1 MGKRGSGEERLIH
14 LDPSSYPFSHFLLS
28 LFQQFTFSSFS
39 CKFDPSGE
47 SIMLYLSQVLSRPI
61 RDLEGESVASIK
73 DVIVRLGE
81 EDHPQVTGLVARYR
95 RRDFFVSRWRIT
107 EFNELGVRL
116 NSDILDLRPFVRRE
130 GEVLLARNVLDK
142 QLIDVDGKRVVR
154 VNDVQIIEAAG
165 QWRVT
170 GADVSLQG
178 LWRRLAPAGFRGT
191 RRPVEVIDWSDVG
204 YLATD
209 AATVQLKSASGKLA
223 RLHPVE
229 IARLAEA
236 LSYHHGSEVV
246 ESLDDETAAETLE
259 EMPAA
264 QQARILADMDEERAA
279 DILEWMSPDEAA
291 DVLGDLPE
299 EKAEELLGLMEGEEQ
314 ADVAELLPYEDD
326 TAGGLMTTEFVT
338 LPRELTVGEALARL
352 REMAETPNMIY
363 YLYVVEAEGSWKLI
377 GVIAL
382 RSLILADPEA
392 PLANVMRSEFQS
404 AHPDE
409 PGKEVAHRIAEYN
422 LLALPVIDRSGDILG
437 IITVDDAME
446 ILLPK
451 DWRQR
456 LPRLFS

>member
-1 MGKRGSGEERLIH
+1 
-14 LDPSSYPFSHFLLS
+14 
-28 LFQQFTFSSFS
+28 
-39 CKFDPSGE
+39 
-47 SIMLYLSQVLSRPI
+47 MLYLSQVLGRPI
-61 RDLEGESVASIK
+61 RDLEGERVATIK
-73 DVIVRLGE
+73 DVIVRLGAG
-81 EDHPQVTGLVARYR
+81 DHPPVTGLVARYR
-95 RRDFFVSRWRIT
+95 RRDFFLSRWRVS
-107 EFNELGVRL
+107 ELNQQGVRL
-116 NSDILDLRPFVRRE
+116 NSDILDLRPFLRRE
-130 GEVLLARNVLDK
+130 GEVLLARDVLDK

-154 VNDVQIIEAAG
+154 VNDVQIIETSSD
-165 QWRVT
+165 WRVT

-178 LWRRLAPAGFRGT
+178 LWRRLAPKGFVGAG
-191 RRPVEVIDWSDVG
+191 RPVEVLDWADVG

-209 AATVQLKSASGKLA
+209 AATVQLKSSSDKLS

-259 EMPAA
+259 EMPAEH
-264 QQARILADMDEERAA
+264 QARILSDMDEERAA

-299 EKAEELLGLMEGEEQ
+299 EKAEELLGLMEHDEQ
-314 ADVAELLPYEDD
+314 ADVVELLPYEDD

-338 LPRELTVGEALARL
+338 LPRALTVGEALARL

-363 YLYVVEAEGSWKLI
+363 YIYVVEEENSWKLS

-382 RSLILADPEA
+382 RSLILADPSM
-392 PLANVMRSEFQS
+392 PLEEVMRTEFQQ
-404 AHPDE
+404 AHASE
-409 PGKEVAHRIAEYN
+409 PARDVAHRIAEYN
-422 LLALPVIDRSGDILG
+422 LLALPVIDESGDILG

-456 LPRLFS
+456 LPRLFG

>member
-1 MGKRGSGEERLIH
+1 
-14 LDPSSYPFSHFLLS
+14 
-28 LFQQFTFSSFS
+28 
-39 CKFDPSGE
+39 
-47 SIMLYLSQVLSRPI
+47 MLYLSQVLGRPI
-61 RDLEGESVASIK
+61 RDLEGERVATVK
-73 DVIVRLGE
+73 DVIVRLGGD
-81 EDHPQVTGLVARYR
+81 DHPPVTGLVARYR
-95 RRDFFVSRWRIT
+95 RRDFFMSRWRMT
-107 EFNELGVRL
+107 DLNEQGVRL
-116 NSDILDLRPFVRRE
+116 NSDILDLRPFVRRD
-130 GEVLLARNVLDK
+130 GEVLLARDVLDK

-165 QWRVT
+165 EWRVT

-178 LWRRLAPAGFRGT
+178 LWRRLAPSGFVGT
-191 RRPVEVIDWSDVG
+191 NRPVEVIDWADVG

-209 AATVQLKSASGKLA
+209 AATVQLKSSQGKLA

-259 EMPAA
+259 EMPAET
-264 QQARILADMDEERAA
+264 QARILGDMDEERAA

-299 EKAEELLGLMEGEEQ
+299 EKAEELLGLMEQQEQ
-314 ADVAELLPYEDD
+314 ADVVELLPYEDD

-338 LPRELTVGEALARL
+338 LPLQITVSEALARL
-352 REMAETPNMIY
+352 RDMAETPNMIY
-363 YLYVVEAEGSWKLI
+363 YLYVVETEGSWKLN

-382 RSLILADPEA
+382 RSLILADPEM
-392 PLANVMRSEFQS
+392 PLEEAMRTEFQK
-404 AHPDE
+404 AGPDE
-409 PGKEVAHRIAEYN
+409 PASEVAQRIAEYN
-422 LLALPVIDRSGDILG
+422 LLALPVMDDSGDILG
-437 IITVDDAME
+437 IVTVDDAME

-456 LPRLFS
+456 LPRLIG

>member
-1 MGKRGSGEERLIH
+1 
-14 LDPSSYPFSHFLLS
+14 
-28 LFQQFTFSSFS
+28 
-39 CKFDPSGE
+39 
-47 SIMLYLSQVLSRPI
+47 MLYLSQVLGRPI
-61 RDLEGESVASIK
+61 RDLEGERVATIK
-73 DVIVRLGE
+73 DVIVRLGKD
-81 EDHPQVTGLVARYR
+81 DHPPITGLVARYR
-95 RRDFFVSRWRIT
+95 RRDFFLSRWRVT
-107 EFNELGVRL
+107 ELDEQGVRL
-116 NSDILDLRPFVRRE
+116 NSDIIDLRPFVRRE
-130 GEVLLARNVLDK
+130 GEVLLARDVLDK

-154 VNDVQIIEAAG
+154 INDVQLIEAG
-165 QWRVT
+165 GDWRVT

-178 LWRRLAPAGFRGT
+178 LWRRLAPAGFMGT
-191 RRPVEVIDWSDVG
+191 RRPVEVLDWSDVG

-209 AATVQLKSASGKLA
+209 AATVQLKSSSGKLA

-259 EMPAA
+259 EMPAER
-264 QQARILADMDEERAA
+264 QARILGDMDEERAA

-299 EKAEELLGLMEGEEQ
+299 EKAEELLGLMEDEEQ
-314 ADVAELLPYEDD
+314 AEVAELLPYEDD

-363 YLYVVEAEGSWKLI
+363 YLYVVEGQWKLL

-382 RSLILADPEA
+382 RSLILADPSA
-392 PLANVMRSEFQS
+392 PLAEVMRTEFQT
-404 AHPDE
+404 ANPDE
-409 PGKEVAHRIAEYN
+409 TAKDVAQRIAEYN
-422 LLALPVIDRSGDILG
+422 LLALPVVDDGGDILG

-456 LPRLFS
+456 LPRLIG

>member
-1 MGKRGSGEERLIH
+1 
-14 LDPSSYPFSHFLLS
+14 
-28 LFQQFTFSSFS
+28 
-39 CKFDPSGE
+39 
-47 SIMLYLSQVLSRPI
+47 MLYLSQVLGRPI
-61 RDLEGESVASIK
+61 RDLEGERVATIK

-81 EDHPQVTGLVARYR
+81 QDHPPVTGVVARYR
-95 RRDFFVSRWRIT
+95 RRDFFLSRWRIT
-107 EFNELGVRL
+107 DLSDRGVRL
-116 NSDILDLRPFVRRE
+116 DSDILDLRPFVRRE
-130 GEVLLARNVLDK
+130 GEVLLARDVLDK

-154 VNDVQIIEAAG
+154 VNDVQLIEAG
-165 QWRVT
+165 GDWRVT

-178 LWRRLAPAGFRGT
+178 LWRRLAPAGLIGSNKA
-191 RRPVEVIDWSDVG
+191 VEVLDWADVG

-209 AATVQLKSASGKLA
+209 AATVQLKSSSGKLA

-259 EMPAA
+259 EMPSER
-264 QQARILADMDEERAA
+264 QARIIGDMDEERAA

-299 EKAEELLGLMEGEEQ
+299 EKAEELLGLMDDEEQ
-314 ADVAELLPYEDD
+314 ADVAELLSYEDD

-338 LPRELTVGEALARL
+338 LPRDLTAGAALARL

-363 YLYVVEAEGSWKLI
+363 YLYVVEGEGSWSLV

-382 RSLILADPEA
+382 RNLILADQEM
-392 PLANVMRSEFQS
+392 PLAEVMRTEIQT
-404 AHPDE
+404 AHPNE
-409 PGKEVAHRIAEYN
+409 PSKDVAQRMAEYN
-422 LLALPVIDRSGDILG
+422 LLALPVVDDLGDILG

-456 LPRLFS
+456 LPKFIG

>member
-1 MGKRGSGEERLIH
+1 
-14 LDPSSYPFSHFLLS
+14 
-28 LFQQFTFSSFS
+28 
-39 CKFDPSGE
+39 
-47 SIMLYLSQVLSRPI
+47 MLYLSQVLSRPI
-61 RDLEGESVASIK
+61 RDLEGDRVATVK
-73 DVIVRLGE
+73 DLIVRLGE
-81 EDHPQVTGLVARYR
+81 EDHPPLIGLVARYR
-95 RRDFFVSRWRIT
+95 RRDFFVSRWRVT
-107 EFNELGVRL
+107 EFNEHGVRL
-116 NSDILDLRPFVRRE
+116 NSDILDLRPFVRRD

-154 VNDVQIIEAAG
+154 VNDVQIIYAAG
-165 QWRVT
+165 EWRVT
-170 GADVSLQG
+170 GADVSFQG
-178 LWRRLAPAGFRGT
+178 LWRRLAPAGMMGARK
-191 RRPVEVIDWSDVG
+191 PVEVIDWSNVG
-204 YLATD
+204 YVATGE
-209 AATVQLKSASGKLA
+209 ATVRLKSSSDKLA

-259 EMPAA
+259 EMPAER
-264 QQARILADMDEERAA
+264 QARILGDMDEERAA

-299 EKAEELLGLMEGEEQ
+299 DKAEELLGLMEEDEQ
-314 ADVAELLPYEDD
+314 AEVAELLPYEDD

-338 LPRELTVGEALARL
+338 LPRELSVGEALARL

-363 YLYVVEAEGSWKLI
+363 YLYLVEGEGSWQLS

-382 RSLILADPEA
+382 RSLILADPAVHLDE
-392 PLANVMRSEFQS
+392 VMRSEFQK

-409 PGKEVAHRIAEYN
+409 PARAVAQRIAEYN
-422 LLALPVIDRSGDILG
+422 LLALPVVDESGDILG

-456 LPRLFS
+456 LPRLFG

>member
-1 MGKRGSGEERLIH
+1 
-14 LDPSSYPFSHFLLS
+14 
-28 LFQQFTFSSFS
+28 
-39 CKFDPSGE
+39 
-47 SIMLYLSQVLSRPI
+47 MLYLSQVLGRPI
-61 RDLEGESVASIK
+61 RDLEGERVATVK
-73 DVIVRLGE
+73 DVIVRLGAD
-81 EDHPQVTGLVARYR
+81 DHPPVAGLVARYR
-95 RRDFFVSRWRIT
+95 RRDFFLSRWRIT
-107 EFNELGVRL
+107 ELNEHGARL
-116 NSDILDLRPFVRRE
+116 NTDILDLRPFVRRE
-130 GEVLLARNVLDK
+130 SEVLLARDVLDK

-165 QWRVT
+165 DWRVT

-178 LWRRLAPAGFRGT
+178 LWRRLAPSGFFGT
-191 RRPVEVIDWSDVG
+191 RQPVEVLDWADVG

-209 AATVQLKSASGKLA
+209 AATVQLKSSSDKLA

-259 EMPAA
+259 EMPAER
-264 QQARILADMDEERAA
+264 QARILGDMDQERAA

-299 EKAEELLGLMEGEEQ
+299 EKAEELLGLMEHEEQ
-314 ADVAELLPYEDD
+314 ADVVELLPYEDD

-338 LPRELTVGEALARL
+338 FPRALSVGEALARL

-363 YLYVVEAEGSWKLI
+363 YLYVVEAENSWKLL

-382 RSLILADPEA
+382 RSLILADPSV
-392 PLANVMRSEFQS
+392 PLEDVMRTEFQHADPAES
-404 AHPDE
+404 ARD
-409 PGKEVAHRIAEYN
+409 VAQRIAEYN
-422 LLALPVIDRSGDILG
+422 LLALPVVDDAGDILG

-456 LPRLFS
+456 LPRLFG

>member
-1 MGKRGSGEERLIH
+1 
-14 LDPSSYPFSHFLLS
+14 
-28 LFQQFTFSSFS
+28 
-39 CKFDPSGE
+39 
-47 SIMLYLSQVLSRPI
+47 MLYLSQVLGRPI
-61 RDLEGESVASIK
+61 RDLEGESVATVK
-73 DVIVRLGE
+73 DVITRLGE

-95 RRDFFVSRWRIT
+95 RRDFFVPRWRIT
-107 EFNELGVRL
+107 EISESGVRL
-116 NSDILDLRPFVRRE
+116 NSDILDLRPFERRE

-154 VNDVQIIEAAG
+154 VNDVQLIGAESA
-165 QWRVT
+165 WRVT

-178 LWRRLAPAGFRGT
+178 LWRRLAPAGFVGT

-209 AATVQLKSASGKLA
+209 AATVQLKSSSDKLA

-259 EMPAA
+259 EMPTA
-264 QQARILADMDEERAA
+264 QQARIIGDMDEERAA

-314 ADVAELLPYEDD
+314 ADVVELLPYEDD

-338 LPRELTVGEALARL
+338 LPRE
-352 REMAETPNMIY
+352 
-363 YLYVVEAEGSWKLI
+363 
-377 GVIAL
+377 
-382 RSLILADPEA
+382 
-392 PLANVMRSEFQS
+392 
-404 AHPDE
+404 
-409 PGKEVAHRIAEYN
+409 
-422 LLALPVIDRSGDILG
+422 
-437 IITVDDAME
+437 
-446 ILLPK
+446 
-451 DWRQR
+451 
-456 LPRLFS
+456 